1 VGQPQRY
8 RLNTPASAIAA
19 CSPHVISRWQ
29 AHPAGLAARRWSEG
43 TGIVQDWLFP
53 WPRRLGKHIVAVSLG
68 RIVHSF
74 AAGQGLRRSSKNLL
88 EESVSRF
95 CYGIIRL
102 CASRSPAIP
111 EYTPGSPGFPPA
123 PTDFP
128 PAIPVGTELSPV
140 GGELDKSETRFP
152 PAVPVAPPAIPIVA
166 CSDRRVARK
175 NPP

>member
-1 VGQPQRY
+1 MIASSSISQPHHTSTLVRHVGQPQRY

-68 RIVHSF
+68 RVVHSF

-88 EESVSRF
+88 EEFVSRF
-95 CYGIIRL
+95 CYGISKVVRKLFPRDSRIYPRL
-102 CASRSPAIP
+102 SGISPRAYRFSPCDSRRHGVIP
-111 EYTPGSPGFPPA
+111 
-123 PTDFP
+123 
-128 PAIPVGTELSPV
+128 
-140 GGELDKSETRFP
+140 
-152 PAVPVAPPAIPIVA
+152 
-166 CSDRRVARK
+166 RRG
-175 NPP
+175 